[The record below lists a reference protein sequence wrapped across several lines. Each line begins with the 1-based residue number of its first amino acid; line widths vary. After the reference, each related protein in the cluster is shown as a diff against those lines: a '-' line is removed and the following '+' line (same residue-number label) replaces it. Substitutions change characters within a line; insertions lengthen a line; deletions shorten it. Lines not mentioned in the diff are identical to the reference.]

1 MRSTDTHF
9 IARAR
14 QVILALCISLSL
26 SAQSDRDLLNAYM
39 REDMT
44 VWKAYVDSISN
55 LHTFRSCPWAKKSQI
70 SNHTL
75 AYEYGYCGY
84 IVAEAKK
91 EGNEALLP
99 EAKRYVQQFK
109 SQISNLKSQMPIG
122 HYEMYMS
129 AVYVFELRLHESIHP
144 VKAMSLAKEAVK
156 LAPNDPIVLSYYG
169 TSLFYAPKPFGSK
182 KDALTYFQKSVR
194 LFRDA
199 KWHDCWWRPATM
211 MYIAQCH
218 DKMGNTAEALRC
230 TQELLKAYPDYEYIK
245 RDYLPDLIRRT
256 R

>member
-44 VWKAYVDSISN
+44 VWKEYVDNLNSEAQTTSN
-55 LHTFRSCPWAKKSQI
+55 SEAL
-70 SNHTL
+70 NYL
-75 AYEYGYCGY
+75 YGYCGY

-91 EGNEALLP
+91 EGNETLLP

-109 SQISNLKSQMPIG
+109 SQITNLKSQMPIG

-182 KDALTYFQKSVR
+182 KDALTYFQKSAR